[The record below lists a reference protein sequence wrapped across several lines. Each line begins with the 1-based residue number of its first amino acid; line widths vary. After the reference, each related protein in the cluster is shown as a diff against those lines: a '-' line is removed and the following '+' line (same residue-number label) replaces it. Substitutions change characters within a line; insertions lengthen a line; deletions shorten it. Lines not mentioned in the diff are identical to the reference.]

1 MADQMPNRR
10 KEAVNSD
17 GLLKGE
23 READKRGGG
32 DEASAVQQQRQSI
45 TNRQRMQDINQQQHS
60 SNDLHTQMR
69 DRSQTFQRGGGNP
82 SDPSENSESLL
93 KREHQTYEKNR
104 MIRDFEREA

>member
-32 DEASAVQQQRQSI
+32 DEASAVQQQR
-45 TNRQRMQDINQQQHS
+45 
-60 SNDLHTQMR
+60 
-69 DRSQTFQRGGGNP
+69 
-82 SDPSENSESLL
+82 
-93 KREHQTYEKNR
+93 
-104 MIRDFEREA
+104 